1 MCALKLIEVWSDL
14 KHWHL
19 LAIQEL
25 PLQYLSGS
33 IYRHMAGQMKRKCK
47 FSLEKKL
54 DYRPCDVVDES

>member
-14 KHWHL
+14 KHQHL

-33 IYRHMAGQMKRKCK
+33 IYRHMVGQMKRKCN
-47 FSLEKKL
+47 E
-54 DYRPCDVVDES
+54 DEMQMQLGEEA